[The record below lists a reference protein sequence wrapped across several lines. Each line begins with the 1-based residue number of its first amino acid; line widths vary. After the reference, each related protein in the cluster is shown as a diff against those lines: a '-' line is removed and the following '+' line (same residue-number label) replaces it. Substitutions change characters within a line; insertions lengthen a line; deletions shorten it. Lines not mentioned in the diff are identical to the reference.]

1 MSLSLVGGATFPQ
14 IHSQEMDDLCVYV
27 RACVCACVRECVSL
41 CVCLSVLEEWEIMNS
56 EGLTLIICLPQSV
69 LEMGLEG
76 RKMYQPTHN

>member
-14 IHSQEMDDLCVYV
+14 IHSQEMDDLRVYV
-27 RACVCACVRECVSL
+27 RACVSL
-41 CVCLSVLEEWEIMNS
+41 CVCLSVLEIMNS

>member
-1 MSLSLVGGATFPQ
+1 MSLSLVGGATFTR
-14 IHSQEMDDLCVYV
+14 IHSQEMDDLRVCV
-27 RACVCACVRECVSL
+27 RACV